1 MLIANVFRNPI
12 TLHSETNSIEISE
25 IDYPPRPPRPT
36 PRPRPPRPTLTKT
49 KRSSEKVE
57 YVTTAAGQYST
68 QFDQIKNSGT
78 FINVIIL
85 NRHVY
90 NYNVKQNT
98 IAKVHFDLL
107 EHHTYECICVKDFC
121 DNGSYALG
129 KKGEKYQ
136 VDGYCVTKS
145 PDYPGKVDKVKCKM
159 GVYGQ
164 AGGWNCVAS
173 DLSS

>member
-49 KRSSEKVE
+49 ERSSEKVE

-85 NRHVY
+85 NRHV
-90 NYNVKQNT
+90 T
-98 IAKVHFDLL
+98 I
-107 EHHTYECICVKDFC
+107 
-121 DNGSYALG
+121 
-129 KKGEKYQ
+129 
-136 VDGYCVTKS
+136 
-145 PDYPGKVDKVKCKM
+145 M
-159 GVYGQ
+159 
-164 AGGWNCVAS
+164 
-173 DLSS
+173 

>member
-1 MLIANVFRNPI
+1 MLIANFFGNPI
-12 TLHSETNSIEISE
+12 TFHSKTNSIKNFRDWLSSK
-25 IDYPPRPPRPT
+25 T
-36 PRPRPPRPTLTKT
+36 SKTKT
-49 KRSSEKVE
+49 SKTIFNRNQKVKWKSRICNDRSWPIFDAIWSDQKLR
-57 YVTTAAGQYST
+57 YIYKCNYSKQT
-68 QFDQIKNSGT
+68 C
-78 FINVIIL
+78 
-85 NRHVY
+85 

-98 IAKVHFDLL
+98 IAKIHFDLL

-145 PDYPGKVDKVKCKM
+145 PDYPGKIDKIKCKM

-173 DLSS
+173 DLSR